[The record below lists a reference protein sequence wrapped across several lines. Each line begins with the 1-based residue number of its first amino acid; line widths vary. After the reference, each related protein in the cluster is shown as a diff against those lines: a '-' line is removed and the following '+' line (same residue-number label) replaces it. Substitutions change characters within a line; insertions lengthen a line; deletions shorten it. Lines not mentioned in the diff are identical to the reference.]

1 MAKSRLNPEK
11 GHQMTTDKIRQPRLF
26 ALDALRVFA
35 IVMMI
40 VYHFIYDL
48 KYFGYVDWNTP
59 NGQNF
64 QYWRTAIVFGFVFAM
79 GLSMGIAHGRERKLR
94 AFSIRLG
101 QILACALLIT
111 LVSFFMFPESWI
123 YFGILH
129 FMWLASLLTFTLVGK
144 PWIAMGIG
152 VAIVFSFWMG
162 WVPYGWPFTLIPN
175 RLPYT
180 EDFASPFPW
189 LGVALIGL
197 SLGAQLTKN
206 QSLTARLSGWK
217 IDGAVGKTVSFAGKR
232 SLSIYMLHQPVLFAL
247 IIAAGYLIRLVPA

>member
-1 MAKSRLNPEK
+1 MKIDE
-11 GHQMTTDKIRQPRLF
+11 IRQPRLF

-59 NGQNF
+59 NGQSF
-64 QYWRTAIVFGFVFAM
+64 RYWRTAIVFGFVFAM

-94 AFSIRLG
+94 AFSIRLT
-101 QILACALLIT
+101 QILSCALLIT
-111 LVSFFMFPESWI
+111 AVSVFMFPESWI

-129 FMWLASLLTFTLVGK
+129 FMGLASLLTFTLVGK
-144 PWIAMGIG
+144 PRIAMGIG
-152 VAIVFSFWMG
+152 FAILVSFWMG
-162 WVPYGWPFTLIPN
+162 WVPYGWPFTHIPN
-175 RLPYT
+175 RLSYT
-180 EDFASPFPW
+180 EDFVSPFPW

-197 SLGAQLTKN
+197 SLGEQLTKN
-206 QSLTARLSGWK
+206 QFVTARLSDWK
-217 IDGAVGKTVSFAGKR
+217 IGGVFGEIVSFAGKR
-232 SLSIYMLHQPVLFAL
+232 SLSIYMLHQPALFAL